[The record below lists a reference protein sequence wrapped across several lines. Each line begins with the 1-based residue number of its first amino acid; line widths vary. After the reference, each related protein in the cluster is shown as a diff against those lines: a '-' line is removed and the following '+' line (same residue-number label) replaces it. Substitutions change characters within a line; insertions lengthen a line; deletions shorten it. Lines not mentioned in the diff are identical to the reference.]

1 MNHKVTRTSKSA
13 EMKDT
18 PELAQA
24 RSHLA
29 YASGRIKILDA
40 RLGTGVGAKRERERL
55 ASVLNH
61 SRLILGGAS

>member
-1 MNHKVTRTSKSA
+1 MKNQVTRTSKSA
-13 EMKDT
+13 ETKDT

-24 RSHLA
+24 RSHLT

-55 ASVLNH
+55 ASVLNQ
-61 SRLILGGAS
+61 SRLVLGGAS